1 MIVGLV
7 VSIAFVFI
15 AASVLVTYQQDEPHT
30 LSEQVCYSFAAFV
43 MVVAAMFTVY
53 FVEVCF

>member
-15 AASVLVTYQQDEPHT
+15 AASVLVTYRPDEPHT
-30 LSEQVCYSFAAFV
+30 LSEQVCYSFAGFV
-43 MVVAAMFTVY
+43 MVAAAMFTVY
-53 FVEVCF
+53 FAEVCF

>member
-15 AASVLVTYQQDEPHT
+15 AASVLVTYHPEEPHT
-30 LSEQVCYSFAAFV
+30 LGEQVCYSFAAFV
-43 MVVAAMFTVY
+43 MVVAAIFTVY
-53 FVEVCF
+53 FAEVCF